1 MYPPIDSTHIC
12 AYHDYMKIEFD
23 SKKAASNLKKHGV
36 SFDEAASCLLDPAAL
51 VRDDPDARGEVR
63 LILLGMS
70 HAGRLLTL
78 CYTLR
83 DEEVVRLI
91 SARNATKKEEKSYAQ
106 GI

>member
-1 MYPPIDSTHIC
+1 
-12 AYHDYMKIEFD
+12 MKIEFD

-36 SFDEAASCLLDPAAL
+36 PFDEAASCLFDPLAL
-51 VRDDPDARGEVR
+51 VHDDPDAHGEVR

-70 HAGRLLTL
+70 CAGRLLTV

-83 DEEVVRLI
+83 DEEVIRLI